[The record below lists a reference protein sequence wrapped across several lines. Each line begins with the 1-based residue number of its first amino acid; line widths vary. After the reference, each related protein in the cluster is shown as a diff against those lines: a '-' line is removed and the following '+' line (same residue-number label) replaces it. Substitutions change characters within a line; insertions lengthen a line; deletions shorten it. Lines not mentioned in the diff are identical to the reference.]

1 VIVARIARAHGLD
14 GGLLLAAETDQP
26 EALFQTGRRLR
37 VVGAPNG
44 PAEVM
49 LARARPHSGRWL
61 VHMEG
66 ITDRTMAEGL
76 RGARLTVP
84 RSELPDLAEGGFL
97 LHDLIGM
104 SVVEHGTELGTVREV
119 YDLPAGPMLS
129 VEVGDRE
136 RMIPLDEA
144 LLEEVDLD
152 AGAIHVTL
160 PPGLL
165 EI

>member
-1 VIVARIARAHGLD
+1 VTVARIARAHGLD
-14 GGLLLAAETDQP
+14 GGLLLDAETDQP
-26 EALFQTGRRLR
+26 EVLFQAGRRLR
-37 VVGAPNG
+37 VVGASNG
-44 PAEVM
+44 PAEVT

-61 VHMEG
+61 VHMVDV
-66 ITDRTMAEGL
+66 TDRTTAEGL

-84 RSELPDLAEGGFL
+84 RRDLPGLAEGAYL

-104 SVVEHGTELGTVREV
+104 SVVENGTALGTVREV

-136 RMIPLDEA
+136 QMIPLDDA
-144 LLEEVDLD
+144 LLDEVDLD

-160 PPGLL
+160 PRGLL